1 METPKRINEYD
12 GLIFDVRRSVRYHR
26 RRQKFYT
33 FMDNLTNFI
42 SLICGSSVIYAALS
56 DDALK
61 LWILYTAI
69 AITAASAV
77 NILLAFSQKARDH
90 SNLANDFIA
99 LEIEMIEVDKEVV
112 TLEQLAELKKKRLRI
127 EVKEPP
133 ILIVL
138 DSICYNEQS
147 RAVGLLHKNEVVIG
161 WFQRLCAPF
170 FDFNAHKLHLKTDA
184 DKSENPT
191 RRCKIWLTLNYRC
204 YKKTQESQKNKTEV

>member
-1 METPKRINEYD
+1 MENLKRINGYD
-12 GLIFDVRRSVRYHR
+12 GLLFDVRRSVRYHR

-56 DDALK
+56 DGALK

-69 AITAASAV
+69 AITVSSAIS
-77 NILLAFSQKARDH
+77 ILLAFSQKARDH

-99 LEIEMIEVDKEVV
+99 LEIEMIEIDREEI
-112 TLEQLAELKKKRLRI
+112 TLSQLTDFKKKRLRI

-133 ILIVL
+133 VLIVL
-138 DSICYNEQS
+138 DNICYNEQS
-147 RAVGLLHKNEVVIG
+147 RAAGLLHQKEVVIG

-170 FDFNAHKLHLKTDA
+170 FDFNAHKLRLKTDA
-184 DKSENPT
+184 DRCIGAS
-191 RRCKIWLTLNYRC
+191 RCKIWLTFNYRC
-204 YKKTQESQKNKTEV
+204 CKKHKDVEKKK